1 MKLRNPLAN
10 ALNHGSAGDGVGHW
24 WAQRLSAILLL
35 VLMAWV
41 VYAFTVLA
49 GADYQAAR
57 EWLGQPIHAALAAL
71 FVLTALYHAT
81 LGLQVV
87 IEDYI
92 HHRAA
97 EIILLVTIKLA
108 AVIAAVLVVFALF
121 NIASGV

>member
-1 MKLRNPLAN
+1 MKFRNPMAN

-35 VLMAWV
+35 VLIGWV

-49 GADYQAAR
+49 GADYQGAR
-57 EWLGQPIHAALAAL
+57 AWLGQPIQAALAAL
-71 FVLTALYHAT
+71 FLLTALYHGT

-97 EIILLVTIKLA
+97 EIILLVAIKLGAVVA
-108 AVIAAVLVVFALF
+108 ALLVVFALF

>member
-1 MKLRNPLAN
+1 MKFRNPMAN

-35 VLMAWV
+35 ALIGWV

-49 GADYQAAR
+49 GTDYQGAR
-57 EWLGQPIHAALAAL
+57 EWLGSPIHAAMAAL

-92 HHRAA
+92 HHRAT
-97 EIILLVTIKLA
+97 EIILLVAIKLA
-108 AVIAAVLVVFALF
+108 AVVAALLVVFALF

>member
-1 MKLRNPLAN
+1 MKFRNPMAN

-35 VLMAWV
+35 LLMGWV
-41 VYAFTVLA
+41 VYALTVLA
-49 GADYQAAR
+49 GADYQSAR

-71 FVLTALYHAT
+71 FVVTALYHST

-87 IEDYI
+87 IEDYV

-97 EIILLVTIKLA
+97 ELFLLVTIKLA
-108 AVIAAVLVVFALF
+108 AVVAALLVVFALF